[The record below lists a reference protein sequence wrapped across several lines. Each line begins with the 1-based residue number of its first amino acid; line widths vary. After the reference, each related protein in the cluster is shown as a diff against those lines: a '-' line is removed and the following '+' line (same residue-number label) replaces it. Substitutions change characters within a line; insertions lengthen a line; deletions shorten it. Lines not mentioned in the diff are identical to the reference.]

1 LSTIDWIVLCSFT
14 GFIVS
19 YGTWKTRKSKG
30 VDDYLRT
37 GRSSSWWV
45 VALSI
50 MATQASAITFLST
63 PGQAYVDGMRFV
75 QFYIGLPIAMII
87 LSVTAVPIYN
97 KLNVYTAYEYLEK
110 RFDLKN
116 RVLGSVLFLSQRGLA
131 AGFTIYA
138 PALVLSVI
146 LGWELN
152 LTIIII
158 GILVIIYT
166 TTGGSNAVNKTH
178 VLQISIIT
186 IGMFAAFFMIYKLLP
201 DDISV
206 IDAAY
211 VAGKMGKL
219 NAIDFS
225 FDLSNRYTFWS
236 GLIGGTFLMLSYF
249 GTDQSQVQRYLA
261 AKNITQ
267 SRLGLLVNGLVKIP
281 MQFIIL
287 FIGAMVFTFFQFV
300 TPPLFFNPIE
310 TEKVKSGTYSEQ
322 YKQLEDEFEIIQH
335 LKRDKLR
342 AMLNERS
349 RSSSRISDNIVEQP
363 EKFIPKEPASP
374 SGRSSSE
381 NSLQF
386 STKKIPPS
394 SRNDKNS
401 YLDISSIESS
411 SGLSLDNDF
420 TLDEIKK
427 KEQQIRTEAKS
438 LIKKN
443 NPTADT
449 NDTNYIFITYI
460 VNYLPIGLI
469 GLLLAAILAASMS
482 STSAELNALA
492 TTSMI
497 DIYKRMINKDA
508 DENHYLKFSKFAT
521 VGWGIYAISFALLAS
536 ELGSLI
542 EAVNILGSLVYGT
555 MLGIFLVA
563 FYTKKI
569 NGNSVFVSAII
580 AETVVL
586 YCYLFTSIPFLWYN
600 VIGCLIVVILS
611 LAINQLFDIK
621 LKAEN

>member
-1 LSTIDWIVLCSFT
+1 MCSFT
-14 GFIVS
+14 GFIVI
-19 YGTWKTRKSKG
+19 YGAWKTRRTKN

-75 QFYIGLPIAMII
+75 QFYLGLPVAMII
-87 LSVTAVPIYN
+87 LSITAVPLYS

-152 LTIIII
+152 TTIILI
-158 GILVIIYT
+158 GAMVIIYT
-166 TTGGSNAVNKTH
+166 SVGGTNAVNKTH

-186 IGMFAAFFMIYKLLP
+186 VGMFAAFFMIYILLP
-201 DDISV
+201 KDISV

-211 VAGKMGKL
+211 IAGKMGKL

-225 FDLSNRYTFWS
+225 FNLNDRYTFWS
-236 GLIGGTFLMLSYF
+236 GIIGGTFLMLSYF
-249 GTDQSQVQRYLA
+249 GTDQSQVARYLA

-267 SRLGLLVNGLVKIP
+267 SRMGLLVNGLVKVP

-287 FIGAMVFTFFQFV
+287 FIGAMVFVFFQFV
-300 TPPLFFNPIE
+300 TPPLFFNPVE
-310 TEKVKSGTYSEQ
+310 TEKVKSGSYSQE
-322 YKQLEDEFEIIQH
+322 YSQLETEFEILQDQ
-335 LKRDKLR
+335 KREKLR
-342 AMLNERS
+342 AMLDE
-349 RSSSRISDNIVEQP
+349 
-363 EKFIPKEPASP
+363 
-374 SGRSSSE
+374 SSSE
-381 NSLQF
+381 N
-386 STKKIPPS
+386 I
-394 SRNDKNS
+394 KNE
-401 YLDISSIESS
+401 LNAISKNEQVIKS
-411 SGLSLDNDF
+411 NAK
-420 TLDEIKK
+420 EI
-427 KEQQIRTEAKS
+427 
-438 LIKKN
+438 IKKN
-443 NPTADT
+443 NPAADT

-469 GLLLAAILAASMS
+469 GLLLAAIIAASMS
-482 STSAELNALA
+482 STSAELNSLA
-492 TTSMI
+492 STSMV
-497 DIYKRMINKDA
+497 DIYKRLINKNA
-508 DENHYLKFSKFAT
+508 SDEHYLKFSKFAT
-521 VGWGIYAISFALLAS
+521 IGWGIYAIIFALLAS

-555 MLGIFLVA
+555 ILGIFLAA

-569 NGNSVFVSAII
+569 KGNSVFISAII
-580 AETVVL
+580 AEAVVL
-586 YCYLFTSIPFLWYN
+586 YCFLFTSIPFLWYN
-600 VIGCLIVVILS
+600 VIGCLLVVMLSFILNPFFVQRT
-611 LAINQLFDIK
+611 AN
-621 LKAEN
+621 

>member
-1 LSTIDWIVLCSFT
+1 MCSFT
-14 GFIVS
+14 GFIVI
-19 YGTWKTRKSKG
+19 YGAWKTRRTKN

-75 QFYIGLPIAMII
+75 QFYLGLPVAMII
-87 LSVTAVPIYN
+87 LSITAVPLYS

-152 LTIIII
+152 TTIILI
-158 GILVIIYT
+158 GAMVIIYT
-166 TTGGSNAVNKTH
+166 SVGGTNAVNKTH

-186 IGMFAAFFMIYKLLP
+186 VGMFAAFFMIYILLP
-201 DDISV
+201 KDISV

-211 VAGKMGKL
+211 IAGKMGKL

-225 FDLSNRYTFWS
+225 FNLNDRYTFWS
-236 GLIGGTFLMLSYF
+236 GIIGGTFLMLSYF
-249 GTDQSQVQRYLA
+249 GTDQSQVARYLA

-267 SRLGLLVNGLVKIP
+267 SRMGLLVNGLVKVP

-287 FIGAMVFTFFQFV
+287 FIGAMVFVFFQFV
-300 TPPLFFNPIE
+300 TPPLFFNPVE
-310 TEKVKSGTYSEQ
+310 TEKVKSGSYSQE
-322 YKQLEDEFEIIQH
+322 YSQLETEFEILQDQ
-335 LKRDKLR
+335 KREKLR
-342 AMLNERS
+342 AMLDE
-349 RSSSRISDNIVEQP
+349 
-363 EKFIPKEPASP
+363 
-374 SGRSSSE
+374 SSSE
-381 NSLQF
+381 N
-386 STKKIPPS
+386 I
-394 SRNDKNS
+394 KNE
-401 YLDISSIESS
+401 LNTISKNEQVIKS
-411 SGLSLDNDF
+411 NAK
-420 TLDEIKK
+420 EI
-427 KEQQIRTEAKS
+427 
-438 LIKKN
+438 IKKN
-443 NPTADT
+443 NPAADT

-469 GLLLAAILAASMS
+469 GLLLAAIIAASMS
-482 STSAELNALA
+482 STSAELNSLA
-492 TTSMI
+492 STSMV
-497 DIYKRMINKDA
+497 DIYKRLINKNA
-508 DENHYLKFSKFAT
+508 SDEHYLKFSKFAT
-521 VGWGIYAISFALLAS
+521 IGWGIYAIIFALLAS

-555 MLGIFLVA
+555 ILGIFLAA

-569 NGNSVFVSAII
+569 KGNSVFISAII
-580 AETVVL
+580 AEAVVL
-586 YCYLFTSIPFLWYN
+586 YCFLFTSIPFLWYN
-600 VIGCLIVVILS
+600 VIGCLLVVMLSFILNPFFVQRT
-611 LAINQLFDIK
+611 AN
-621 LKAEN
+621 